1 MFIITYNLSN
11 NYLLNV
17 YIYIYIH
24 IYIYIYIYILLLL
37 LLLNSLLTNKTL
49 YVYRRHI

>member
-1 MFIITYNLSN
+1 MKLSDLQSQN
-11 NYLLNV
+11 PYPIL
-17 YIYIYIH
+17 
-24 IYIYIYIYILLLL
+24 LLLL

>member
-1 MFIITYNLSN
+1 MFIALHN
-11 NYLLNV
+11 
-17 YIYIYIH
+17 
-24 IYIYIYIYILLLL
+24 IYIYIYIYKLLLLL